1 MLKTLKIV
9 LIGSSVILTVV
20 FIKYK
25 PAYEVTLA
33 GEKIGFVED
42 KEFIEN
48 KINKFLNDTSG
59 NIAFR
64 ELNEFPEYK
73 LMLVNREK
81 ETAKNEVILAVQNST
96 ITTYRTYAVT
106 ADGEQKAI
114 VESEE
119 EAEKIVNEIKE
130 GLVEGVDLKLGIT
143 EVYETEYNVNSE
155 EEALTS
161 LNELKVAKVE
171 AYKKEKAEQERI
183 KKQKA
188 AEEAKAKSVASTT
201 RVAATGS
208 ISGMALSIPVNGTIS
223 SRFGAVSSSRSSA
236 HTGLDIATSAGTGIR
251 PIAPGTVTYAGYKG
265 SYGNLVIIN
274 HGNGIESYYAH
285 CNSLYVSVGQT
296 VDTNST
302 IAAVGSTGNSTGPHL
317 HLEIRINGT
326 PMNPQNY
333 LY

>member
-25 PAYEVTLA
+25 PVYEVTLS

-114 VESEE
+114 VESQE

-317 HLEIRINGT
+317 HLEIRVNGT